1 MKSRRAF
8 LGEVSLASVGAALSQ
23 AATRAPA
30 PTPGARVETLLPK
43 AIRAGA
49 KIALVAPASPPSD
62 PEGNVQAQ
70 ELVRSFG
77 FTPMMMPNAARA
89 TMYLAGTDQER
100 AADLNAAFAHPN
112 IDAVWCLRGGYGS
125 PRILPYLDYDLIRKH
140 PKPLIGYSDITAP
153 LLAIHARTG
162 LVTFHGPLAGENQTD
177 YTLLHFKKVLYE
189 PSAAGQIGAPPPFP
203 AREGQVERQNRLKK
217 ITGGRTRGPLVGGNL
232 SVLTA
237 LFGTPYEPDLKGRI
251 LFLEEVGEEPYR
263 IDRWMTQL
271 LLTGKLQECAGIA
284 LGKFTD
290 CGPREFR
297 PSFNG
302 TFTWQEVAADRL
314 GALGIPVLA
323 GLMFGHVNDKATLP
337 LGVVA
342 ELDADAGT
350 LTLLQPA
357 VR

>member
-1 MKSRRAF
+1 MKCRRAF
-8 LGEVSLASVGAALSQ
+8 LSEVSLASAAVALPQ
-23 AATRAPA
+23 GKPAPA
-30 PTPGARVETLLPK
+30 ASAPSAEPLRPK
-43 AIRAGA
+43 ALRNGA
-49 KIALVAPASPPSD
+49 TIALVAPASPPSD
-62 PEGNVQAQ
+62 PEANVAAQ

-77 FTPMMMPNAARA
+77 FQPLMMPNAARS

-100 AADLNAAFAHPN
+100 ANDLNAAFAHPN
-112 IDAVWCLRGGYGS
+112 VDAIWCLRGGYGS
-125 PRILPYLDYDLIRKH
+125 PRILPYLDWELIRKH
-140 PKPLIGYSDITAP
+140 PKPFIGYSDITAP
-153 LLAIHARTG
+153 LLAIHKMTG

-189 PSAAGQIGAPPPFP
+189 PSPAGSIGAPPPFP
-203 AREGQVERQNRLKK
+203 VREGQVERVNRLKRLA
-217 ITGGRTRGPLVGGNL
+217 GGKARGPLVGGNL

-237 LFGTPYEPDLKGRI
+237 LVGTPYEPDLRGRI

-263 IDRWMTQL
+263 IDRWLTQL
-271 LLTGKLQECAGIA
+271 VLTGKLSSLAGIA

-290 CGPREFR
+290 CGPKEFR

-314 GALGIPVLA
+314 GNLGIPVLA
-323 GLMFGHVNDKATLP
+323 GLMFGHFNDKATLP
-337 LGVVA
+337 VGVMA

-350 LTLLQPA
+350 LSVLQPA